1 MANKHQA
8 IKQLPAWTAW
18 AYITYHRP
26 IYVFLFMK
34 INIFTCSGVRRV
46 RSRFTVSPAAEK
58 TRSDGTEVAGVHRLH
73 CANLASLGYLSAL
86 FFHQSVGFESRGGG
100 WALR

>member
-1 MANKHQA
+1 MSEVDWSSDWTQIHKNNNKEMANKHQA

-34 INIFTCSGVRRV
+34 STYSHV
-46 RSRFTVSPAAEK
+46 
-58 TRSDGTEVAGVHRLH
+58 
-73 CANLASLGYLSAL
+73 LG
-86 FFHQSVGFESRGGG
+86 
-100 WALR
+100 